1 MTQEKMKKVIV
12 ACTVAGTL
20 LLVFLLCF
28 LIYQFV
34 TISILE
40 KRIDAK
46 KDEILELTQII
57 EEDRKDLEYYE
68 SVFGKE
74 WLAFQKGFVRPSED

>member
-1 MTQEKMKKVIV
+1 MTQEKMKKVIA

>member
-1 MTQEKMKKVIV
+1 MLKMKKVIA

>member
-20 LLVFLLCF
+20 LLVFLLTF
-28 LIYQFV
+28 LIYQFI
-34 TISILE
+34 TIAIMD
-40 KRIDAK
+40 KRIETK
-46 KDEILELTQII
+46 KDEIVELSQII
-57 EEDRKDLEYYE
+57 DQGNKDVEYYE

-74 WLAFQKGFVRPSED
+74 WLAFQKGFIRPSEE